1 MCTAFR
7 SAVRA
12 REDAFVMSVK
22 GTSWMDALRIA
33 RSLCL
38 SVRWIWDTEVMVMKG
53 NGIVIAQTK
62 VRFVD
67 SNMLF

>member
-1 MCTAFR
+1 
-7 SAVRA
+7 
-12 REDAFVMSVK
+12 
-22 GTSWMDALRIA
+22 MDALRIP
-33 RSLCL
+33 RSLCV

-62 VRFVD
+62 VCFVD